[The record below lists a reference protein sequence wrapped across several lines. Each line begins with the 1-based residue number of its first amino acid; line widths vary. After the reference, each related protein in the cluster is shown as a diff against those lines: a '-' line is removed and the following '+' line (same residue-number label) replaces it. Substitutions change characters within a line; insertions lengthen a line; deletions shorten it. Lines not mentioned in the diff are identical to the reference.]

1 MHMDNT
7 PYSVAELDIDSPTLV
22 PCNSPALTPAQSL
35 SHMPM
40 ESSPPPSSAGISDCL
55 SPELSFFN
63 MSLVSDTSED
73 DDEFHLSAALDLN
86 DNDDDDDLFYAPLE
100 APRRT
105 SAAGAARGIGL
116 GIAGLARKDGSGP
129 FDGLGLLALRPSAW
143 RTHAAEADSGVYHDF
158 DDADGTL
165 SGTFRAEAL
174 RTFNDDPCHAHTLG
188 AIPECDEWYAAQG
201 CAADAESEP
210 RRGERASADEAVAA
224 ACYEHRHGRRSQRG
238 TRLSR
243 GFSAETISSAMKR
256 SASEWAGGAYAE
268 GERSTRRA
276 RAATWPTGAMASPS
290 QNSPSERDVQRVWR
304 V

>member
-1 MHMDNT
+1 MDNT
-7 PYSVAELDIDSPTLV
+7 PYSVLELDSPTLV

-35 SHMPM
+35 NQMPM

-73 DDEFHLSAALDLN
+73 DDEFHLPAPLDLN
-86 DNDDDDDLFYAPLE
+86 DNDTDDDLFYAPLE

-105 SAAGAARGIGL
+105 SAIGAERGLGL
-116 GIAGLARKDGSGP
+116 GIAGLARKDGSSP
-129 FDGLGLLALRPSAW
+129 FDGLGLLALRPTAW
-143 RTHAAEADSGVYHDF
+143 RTHTMEEDHDF
-158 DDADGTL
+158 DDADGAL
-165 SGTFRAEAL
+165 SATFRAETL

-188 AIPECDEWYAAQG
+188 VIPECSEWYAAQR
-201 CAADAESEP
+201 CDNDTETEP
-210 RRGERASADEAVAA
+210 RQGERASADEAAA
-224 ACYEHRHGRRSQRG
+224 ATCYEHEHDRRSQRG

-256 SASEWAGGAYAE
+256 SASGWAGGAYAD
-268 GERSTRRA
+268 GERGVRRA
-276 RAATWPTGAMASPS
+276 RAATWPTGAGGSPS
-290 QNSPSERDVQRVWR
+290 QNLPSGRDVQRVWR